1 MLDGAFALV
10 HHEQIMATDP
20 LRELEETLTQTLEKC
35 YADLGATTTAV
46 SFVRSKDAGQGD
58 IATAAPFA
66 VGKMLKMAPL
76 QAAEAGATAILAL
89 KDARVATAEAA
100 LPGFINVTLSATFL
114 SSLLETIRADNTY
127 GESATLKGET
137 WAIEHTSPNPNK
149 AMHLGHLR
157 NNLVGMSAVRILKA
171 SGANVISDWVDNNR
185 GIAIAKLMWGFLA
198 HKKKNT
204 DAPTDITYWFAHQ
217 DEWQTPEGAGQLP
230 DVFVGE
236 CYVAGDTD
244 AKDPEI
250 EARVRD
256 MVVSWEAKD
265 EMVWALWKHVLSY
278 SYAGMERTLARL
290 GNHWDHA
297 WHEHEHYEEGKRF
310 VDEGLAKGIFKKLE
324 DGAVLTDLAAYD
336 IPDTILLKRD
346 GTSLYITQDLAL
358 TALKKEKYHADRL
371 VWVIGPDQTLAL
383 RQLFAVCEQL
393 GIGKVRDF
401 THVSYGYV
409 ALADGE
415 GGRKKMSSREG
426 TVVLIDD
433 VIDTVK
439 QALMERS
446 TDEGREL
453 LGATAERLAL
463 AAVKWS
469 VLRADRTQDLI
480 FDVDR
485 SIELKGDSGIY
496 LLYTYVR
503 ARSIL
508 RKAEGAS
515 VGGGTLEGVSEK
527 ALGLLRLLAHYPYII
542 SRAREEL
549 SVHHVAQYLLE
560 IASVFNTWYAEEQ
573 MLAEDASR
581 SERLAII
588 EAFTNIVAH
597 GLALMGIETVEEM

>member
-1 MLDGAFALV
+1 
-10 HHEQIMATDP
+10 MATDP
-20 LRELEETLTQTLEKC
+20 LLALEETLSQALKTCFT
-35 YADLGATTTAV
+35 DLGAPGAPV
-46 SFVRSKDAGQGD
+46 LFVRSKDAGQGD

-66 VGKMLKMAPL
+66 VGKMLKIAPL
-76 QAAEAGATAILAL
+76 QAAEAGAAAIMAM
-89 KDARVATAEAA
+89 KDVRVASAEAA
-100 LPGFINVTLSATFL
+100 LPGFINVTLSSTFL
-114 SSLLETIRADNTY
+114 SSLLETIRTDRTY
-127 GESATLKGET
+127 GESVVLRGET

-157 NNLVGMSAVRILKA
+157 NNLVGMSAGRILTA
-171 SGANVISDWVDNNR
+171 SGASVIYDWVDNNR

-198 HKKKNT
+198 HKKKNH
-204 DAPTDITYWFAHQ
+204 DAPTDIAYWFAHQ
-217 DEWQTPEGAGQLP
+217 DEWQTPEDAGQLP
-230 DVFVGE
+230 DIFVGE

-244 AKDPEI
+244 TKDPEI
-250 EARVRD
+250 EAKVRD

-265 EMVWALWKHVLSY
+265 DMVWALWRHVLSY

-310 VDEGLAKGIFKKLE
+310 VEEGLTKGIFKKLE

-346 GTSLYITQDLAL
+346 GTSLYITQDIAL
-358 TALKKEKYHADRL
+358 TKLKKEKYHADHL

-393 GIGKVRDF
+393 GIGEVADF
-401 THVSYGYV
+401 RHVSYGYV

-415 GGRKKMSSREG
+415 GGRKKMSSRAG

-433 VIDTVK
+433 VIDAVK
-439 QALMERS
+439 EALVARS
-446 TDEGREL
+446 VAEEKSLTDE
-453 LGATAERLAL
+453 TAERLAL

-469 VLRADRTQDLI
+469 MLRAERTQDLI

-503 ARSIL
+503 ARSLL
-508 RKAEGAS
+508 RKAEGAQI
-515 VGGGTLEGVSEK
+515 GGGTLEGMHTK
-527 ALGLLRLLAHYPYII
+527 ALELLRLFAHYPYIV
-542 SRAREEL
+542 SRAREDL

-560 IASVFNTWYAEEQ
+560 VASVFNTWYAEEM
-573 MLAEDASR
+573 MLADDAAR
-581 SERLAII
+581 EGRLAVI
-588 EAFTNIVAH
+588 EAFTNVVAH
-597 GLALMGIETVEEM
+597 GLALLGIETVEEM